1 MKAIHRPIHRPS
13 YRPGYR
19 LGYRARLAFI
29 GTLTFFLEGCA
40 GAPSVSLFGAY
51 FPLWLLS
58 AVIGIL
64 GAVVSYR
71 VFVKTGWAKT
81 VPSQLLVNTAI
92 GLMVAEIVW
101 LIGTGHF
108 L

>member
-1 MKAIHRPIHRPS
+1 MPPVASTTITNK
-13 YRPGYR
+13 RPGHP
-19 LGYRARLAFI
+19 ARLVII
-29 GTLTFFLEGCA
+29 GLLTGLLEGCA

-71 VFVKTGWAKT
+71 VFVKTGWAE
-81 VPSQLLVNTAI
+81 VVRSQLLVNTAI
-92 GLMVAEIVW
+92 GLMIAEIVW
-101 LIGTGHF
+101 LIGTGH
-108 L
+108 LL

>member
-1 MKAIHRPIHRPS
+1 MKAPFRL
-13 YRPGYR
+13 GYR
-19 LGYRARLAFI
+19 LGYPARLVLI
-29 GTLTFFLEGCA
+29 GILTCFLEGCA
-40 GAPSVSLFGAY
+40 GAPSASLFGAY

>member
-1 MKAIHRPIHRPS
+1 MPGASAMKAIN
-13 YRPGYR
+13 R
-19 LGYRARLAFI
+19 LGYPARLVFI
-29 GTLTFFLEGCA
+29 GILTCLLEGCA

-58 AVIGIL
+58 AVVGIL

-71 VFVKTGWAKT
+71 LFVKTGWTET
-81 VPSQLLVNTAI
+81 VRSQLLVNTAI
-92 GLMVAEIVW
+92 GLMAAEIVW